1 MSKGRNESYI
11 KFGGLVLRQV
21 VLPLLMCLTILLA
34 CAKESVSYAEEAP
47 IRIALTAAA
56 VRDELQF
63 YDRWAAYLG
72 RKMGRP
78 VQFVQRRSYRDA
90 LEMLRTGELDF
101 SWTCSYSFLQA
112 HDAGLADLVAAP
124 VFEGK
129 PLYRSYIIVHR
140 DSQISN
146 IKELEG
152 KSFAFTD
159 PDSNTGY
166 LVPRSMISGFAAN
179 PDKFFRYSFFT
190 WDHGQ
195 AIEAVADK
203 VADGAS
209 VDAYVWEFLASIRP
223 QLTTNTKIIQRS
235 PYFGFPPIVA
245 RRGLSPGLKA
255 DLAKALFSMRKDPE
269 GQILLKQ
276 MLLDDFV
283 EVPLSNY
290 DSVRSI
296 APSLKRKAFRQ

>member
-1 MSKGRNESYI
+1 MLGRGHGVG
-11 KFGGLVLRQV
+11 KKPRFH
-21 VLPLLMCLTILLA
+21 TAILL
-34 CAKESVSYAEEAP
+34 VILLLLFPTTFLRGEEAP

-63 YDRWAAYLG
+63 YDRWASYLT
-72 RKMGRP
+72 RRLGRP

-112 HDAGLADLVAAP
+112 YDAGLADLVAAP

-140 DSQISN
+140 DSPVTG
-146 IKELEG
+146 IKQLEG
-152 KSFAFTD
+152 KSFAYTD

-166 LVPRSMISGFAAN
+166 LVPRSMIAALHAN

-209 VDAYVWEFLASIRP
+209 VDAYVWEFLATIRP
-223 QLTTNTKIIQRS
+223 QLTEKTKIVQRS
-235 PYFGFPPIVA
+235 SYFGFPPIVA
-245 RRGLSPGLKA
+245 RRGLDPKVKTSFA
-255 DLAKALFSMRKDPE
+255 NALFSMRKDPE

-283 EVPLSNY
+283 EVPLTNY
-290 DSVRSI
+290 DTVRST
-296 APSLKRKAFRQ
+296 AAGLKKGSWH

>member
-1 MSKGRNESYI
+1 
-11 KFGGLVLRQV
+11 
-21 VLPLLMCLTILLA
+21 
-34 CAKESVSYAEEAP
+34 
-47 IRIALTAAA
+47 
-56 VRDELQF
+56 
-63 YDRWAAYLG
+63 
-72 RKMGRP
+72 MGRP

-112 HDAGLADLVAAP
+112 YDEGVADLVAAP

-129 PLYRSYIIVHR
+129 PLYRSYIIVHS
-140 DSQISN
+140 DSPIST

-152 KSFAFTD
+152 KSFAYTD

-166 LVPRSMISGFAAN
+166 LVPRAMISSLSAN
-179 PDKFFRYSFFT
+179 PDKFFRYTFFT

-195 AIEAVADK
+195 AIEAVAEK

-223 QLTTNTKIIQRS
+223 QLTSRTKIIKRS
-235 PYFGFPPIVA
+235 NYFGFPPIVA
-245 RRGLSPGLKA
+245 RRGLAPGLKA
-255 DLAKALFSMRKDPE
+255 ELAKALFSMRSDPE

-283 EVPLSNY
+283 DVPLSNY
-290 DSVRSI
+290 DSVRAI
-296 APSLKRKAFRQ
+296 APAQKRKASR